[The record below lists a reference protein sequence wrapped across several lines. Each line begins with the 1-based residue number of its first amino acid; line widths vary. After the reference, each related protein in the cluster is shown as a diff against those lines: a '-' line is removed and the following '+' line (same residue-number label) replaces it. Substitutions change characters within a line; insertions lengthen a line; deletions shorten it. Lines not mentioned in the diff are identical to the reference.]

1 MRLLML
7 AFILSLFLSCKES
20 ETVLVK
26 PDEPVENKTA
36 EYTVTFSF
44 NWNDNDFPVDYPTN
58 PHFSPLV
65 GWVHQKDNTFFDT
78 GKTATDGIKI
88 MAEVG
93 GTATLIEELQALID
107 QKKGLK
113 TYVGSGLGSG
123 VGNVTLDVSIS
134 NEFPAISLAT
144 MLAPSPDWYIAA
156 VNVILTD
163 DDDNFI
169 ETKTIHGGVYDAG
182 TDSGTTFT
190 AANSATQPREN
201 INIITQAPLGD
212 GNGVKSSICSVTF
225 TKK

>member
-1 MRLLML
+1 
-7 AFILSLFLSCKES
+7 
-20 ETVLVK
+20 
-26 PDEPVENKTA
+26 
-36 EYTVTFSF
+36 
-44 NWNDNDFPVDYPTN
+44 
-58 PHFSPLV
+58 
-65 GWVHQKDNTFFDT
+65 
-78 GKTATDGIKI
+78 

-123 VGNVTLDVSIS
+123 VGNVTLEVSII

-169 ETKTIHGGVYDAG
+169 ENNTWWC
-182 TDSGTTFT
+182 
-190 AANSATQPREN
+190 
-201 INIITQAPLGD
+201 L
-212 GNGVKSSICSVTF
+212 
-225 TKK
+225 

>member
-7 AFILSLFLSCKES
+7 AIILSFFLSCKES
-20 ETVLVK
+20 DTVILK
-26 PDEPVENKTA
+26 PEEPAENKTA
-36 EYTVTFSF
+36 EYTVAFSF
-44 NWNDNDFPVDYPTN
+44 NWNNNDFPVDYPSN

-93 GTATLIEELQALID
+93 GTPTLVKELQALID
-107 QKKGLK
+107 QEKGLK

-123 VGNVTLDVSIS
+123 VGSIVLDITIS
-134 NEFPAISLAT
+134 NEFPAVSLVT

-156 VNVILTD
+156 VNVVLTD
-163 DDDNFI
+163 EDDNFI
-169 ETKTIHGGVYDAG
+169 ESKTIHGVVYDAG

-190 AANSATQPREN
+190 AANSASNPREN
-201 INIITQAPLGD
+201 IDIITQAPLGD

>member
-7 AFILSLFLSCKES
+7 AFILSFFLSCKES

-26 PDEPVENKTA
+26 PDEPVENKTV

-93 GTATLIEELQALID
+93 STATLIEELKALID

-113 TYVGSGLGSG
+113 TYVGSVLGSG
-123 VGNVTLDVSIS
+123 VGNIVLDVTIS

-190 AANSATQPREN
+190 AANSATQPSEN

-212 GNGVKSSICSVTF
+212 GNGVKSSICSVSF

>member
-7 AFILSLFLSCKES
+7 VFVLTFILSCKES
-20 ETVLVK
+20 EIEISK
-26 PDEPVENKTA
+26 PEEPAQNETA
-36 EYTVTFSF
+36 EYTVTFTF
-44 NWNDNDFPVDYPTN
+44 NWNNTDFPVDYPSN
-58 PHFSPLV
+58 PHFSSLV
-65 GWVHQKDNTFFDT
+65 GWVHQKDNTFFDA
-78 GKTATDGIKI
+78 GKIATDGIKS

-123 VGNVTLDVSIS
+123 VGNIVLDVTIS

-163 DDDNFI
+163 DDDNFV

>member
-7 AFILSLFLSCKES
+7 AFTLSLFLSCKES

-44 NWNDNDFPVDYPTN
+44 NRNDNDFPVDYPAN

-123 VGNVTLDVSIS
+123 VGNIVLDVTIS

-169 ETKTIHGGVYDAG
+169 ENNTWWC
-182 TDSGTTFT
+182 
-190 AANSATQPREN
+190 
-201 INIITQAPLGD
+201 L
-212 GNGVKSSICSVTF
+212 
-225 TKK
+225 

>member
-1 MRLLML
+1 M
-7 AFILSLFLSCKES
+7 
-20 ETVLVK
+20 
-26 PDEPVENKTA
+26 
-36 EYTVTFSF
+36 
-44 NWNDNDFPVDYPTN
+44 
-58 PHFSPLV
+58 
-65 GWVHQKDNTFFDT
+65 
-78 GKTATDGIKI
+78 
-88 MAEVG
+88 
-93 GTATLIEELQALID
+93 
-107 QKKGLK
+107 
-113 TYVGSGLGSG
+113 GSGLGSG
-123 VGNVTLDVSIS
+123 VGNIVLDVTIS

-182 TDSGTTFT
+182 TDNGTTFT
-190 AANSATQPREN
+190 AANSATQTREN

>member
-7 AFILSLFLSCKES
+7 AFILSFFLSCKES

-88 MAEVG
+88 MA
-93 GTATLIEELQALID
+93 
-107 QKKGLK
+107 
-113 TYVGSGLGSG
+113 
-123 VGNVTLDVSIS
+123 
-134 NEFPAISLAT
+134 
-144 MLAPSPDWYIAA
+144 
-156 VNVILTD
+156 
-163 DDDNFI
+163 
-169 ETKTIHGGVYDAG
+169 
-182 TDSGTTFT
+182 
-190 AANSATQPREN
+190 
-201 INIITQAPLGD
+201 
-212 GNGVKSSICSVTF
+212 
-225 TKK
+225 